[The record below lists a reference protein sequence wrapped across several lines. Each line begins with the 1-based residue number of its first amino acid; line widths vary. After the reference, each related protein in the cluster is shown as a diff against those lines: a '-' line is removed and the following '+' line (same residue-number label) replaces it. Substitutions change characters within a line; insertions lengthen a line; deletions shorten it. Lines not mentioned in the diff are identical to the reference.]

1 MKANCC
7 TWLWPQKKVSEILS
21 LLTRVFICQR
31 ESLFSSISF
40 PKPYFFTRIWFNAP
54 YSSVF
59 FSASQMN
66 GQQLSM
72 GGKMSGEKG
81 VSRENE
87 RETSTNNNNNK
98 KYVTY
103 SQASTTVRMRNKEM
117 WKHFNCSASLVS
129 GQRENPTRKENFTPL
144 HFWAHLL
151 MHGMTCQTC
160 IHTSC
165 YCPLYVVHY
174 ITTHCYSYFTVLYWT
189 CIFVNRKLSSTYGPF
204 CMTNRSTYLT
214 CDYS

>member
-174 ITTHCYSYFTVLYWT
+174 ITTHCYSYFTVL
-189 CIFVNRKLSSTYGPF
+189 
-204 CMTNRSTYLT
+204 
-214 CDYS
+214 